1 MICVTV
7 DVRDDEGRSPL
18 DILLEGIDDL
28 DWFKQYYGFP
38 IAHYLLS
45 CGYGDKE
52 DRVKWLYKACR
63 WGQLEVVKELVE
75 RHNVDPN
82 GEHTHTAC
90 MECVSGV
97 HVHISKRVDI
107 HVALL
112 FTLTQW

>member
-18 DILLEGIDDL
+18 DILLEGIDDI
-28 DWFKQYYGFP
+28 DDSGNKRYFDFD
-38 IAHYLLS
+38 IAHYLLR
-45 CGYGDKE
+45 CGFGDDE
-52 DRVKWLYKACR
+52 DRVKWLCKACR
-63 WGQLEVVKELVE
+63 WGQPKVVKELVE
-75 RHNVDPN
+75 RHNVDPK

-107 HVALL
+107 ALL

>member
-18 DILLEGIDDL
+18 DLVLKGVGDRWSECGR
-28 DWFKQYYGFP
+28 GFD

-45 CGYGDKE
+45 CGCGDKE
-52 DRVKWLYKACR
+52 NRIKWLYKACR
-63 WGQLEVVKELVE
+63 WGTLDIVKELVE

-90 MECVSGV
+90 IRPIIIK
-97 HVHISKRVDI
+97 IS
-107 HVALL
+107 
-112 FTLTQW
+112 